1 MNKNLKE
8 LYRFLDNDIGFEDI
22 TTRALIQPD
31 LKIKAKI
38 LSNKRGI
45 VAGLDLVSSFISEF
59 DINITEIKEDGIE
72 LNPGDTVLALEGD
85 AETILT
91 IERTVLNLL
100 MRMSGIATVTSQ
112 MVKKARSKNHNV
124 IIAGTRK
131 TTPGL
136 QFFEKQAIKIGGG
149 DTHRYRLDDA
159 VLIKDNHLA
168 LVGDVVLA
176 VKKAREY
183 ASFTKKIEIEVENQE
198 DAINAA
204 EAGADIILLDNM
216 QVEDVESVLKALK
229 DINLRDKI
237 IIEISGGIDLDNI
250 VEYAKT
256 GVDVISSGYITH
268 SAGVLDMSLEI
279 Q

>member
-216 QVEDVESVLKALK
+216 QVEDVESVLRALK
-229 DINLRDKI
+229 NKNLRDKI
-237 IIEISGGIDLDNI
+237 LIEISGGINPDNI
-250 VEYAKT
+250 AEYAKT
-256 GVDVISSGYITH
+256 GADIISSGYITH
-268 SAGVLDMSLEI
+268 SSGVLDMSLEI
-279 Q
+279 

>member
-216 QVEDVESVLKALK
+216 QVEDVESVLRALK
-229 DINLRDKI
+229 NKNLRDKI
-237 IIEISGGIDLDNI
+237 LIEISGGINPDNI
-250 VEYAKT
+250 AEYAKT
-256 GVDVISSGYITH
+256 GADIISSGYITH
-268 SAGVLDMSLEI
+268 SSGVLDMGLEI
-279 Q
+279 